1 MKYLKNDAYNALDAA
16 AKNWNTLVQ
25 KVLENNKDMKAEDVT
40 PEMLLEAMESDDDSG
55 TSDLQTKLDDALEQV
70 KQKDAKIEELTSENE
85 ALKGTP
91 AGKKDDVTTGD
102 GGEPLGGGGKD
113 IKDFAAKNEGD
124 TLAIMA
130 EAEKTGFFKH

>member
-16 AKNWNTLVQ
+16 AKNWNSLVQ
-25 KVLENNKDMKAEDVT
+25 KVLENNKDLKAEDVT

-55 TSDLQTKLDDALEQV
+55 TSDLQTKLDEALQQV
-70 KQKDAKIEELTSENE
+70 EQKDAQIEQLTSENE

-91 AGKKDDVTTGD
+91 KSKKEDIKADA
-102 GGEPLGGGGKD
+102 EPLGSGKD
-113 IKDFAAKNEGD
+113 IKEFAEKNQGD
-124 TLAIMA
+124 TIAIMA

>member
-16 AKNWNTLVQ
+16 AKNWNSLVQ
-25 KVLENNKDMKAEDVT
+25 KVLENNKDLKVEDVT

-55 TSDLQTKLDDALEQV
+55 TSDLQTKLDEALQQV
-70 KQKDAKIEELTSENE
+70 EQKDAQIEQLTSENE

-91 AGKKDDVTTGD
+91 KSKKEDIKADA
-102 GGEPLGGGGKD
+102 EPLGSGKD
-113 IKDFAAKNEGD
+113 IKEFAEKNQGD
-124 TLAIMA
+124 TIAIMA

>member
-55 TSDLQTKLDDALEQV
+55 TSDLQTKLDEALESIV
-70 KQKDAKIEELTSENE
+70 QKDAQIEQLTSENE

-91 AGKKDDVTTGD
+91 KSKKDDVVTQE
-102 GGEPLGGGGKD
+102 EPLSAGKD
-113 IKDFAAKNEGD
+113 IKEFAEKNSGN
-124 TLAIMA
+124 TFAIMA